1 MKKVFFAFFVW
12 AVAGTMTASA
22 QRTSNSQQSVSM
34 PHVKVFSGS
43 NVVQVPGGQGTLKF
57 TKRGESFTDVV
68 YVDPAGKEMRMTPV
82 KPGTGGA
89 PKPDCKWPIP
99 DACFSIPNN
108 QNIGMCICKPN
119 EISDGK
125 DYTISLLLPA
135 VQAAREAARR
145 SQ

>member
-1 MKKVFFAFFVW
+1 MKKVFFALFVW
-12 AVAGTMTASA
+12 AVAGTMTARA
-22 QRTSNSQQSVSM
+22 QRTSAPQPVTI
-34 PHVKVFSGS
+34 PHVKVFDGN
-43 NVVQVPGGQGTLKF
+43 NVVQVPDGKGTLKF
-57 TKRGESFTDVV
+57 TKRGESFSDVV
-68 YVDPAGKEMRMTPV
+68 FIDAEGKTNRLTPV
-82 KPGTGGA
+82 KPGTNGGV
-89 PKPDCKWPIP
+89 KPDCKWPIP

-119 EISDGK
+119 EISNGK